1 MVFFIVISIE
11 LLSSRIRAR
20 LRPGEHE
27 GRSFVDA
34 VRDLADPDRWLGR
47 ADRDDATE

>member
-1 MVFFIVISIE
+1 VSLVVLIVVTVE

-27 GRSFVDA
+27 SAGPLESVSNLGDA
-34 VRDLADPDRWLGR
+34 NRWFG
-47 ADRDDATE
+47 TNEGN